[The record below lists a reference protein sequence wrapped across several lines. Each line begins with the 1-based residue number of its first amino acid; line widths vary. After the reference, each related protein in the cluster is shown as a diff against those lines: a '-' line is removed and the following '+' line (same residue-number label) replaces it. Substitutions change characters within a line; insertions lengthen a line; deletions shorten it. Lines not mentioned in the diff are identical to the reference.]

1 MHDADGI
8 FSTLVTIVIDS
19 LNQGTG
25 AVSKSNN
32 AYFSTPH
39 LFTSAISVC
48 LRSQKTTGHP
58 QPSITNQLHPDKPL
72 TIDKISITD
81 SGPSRKNPTHLIA
94 AAISFSTLW
103 PQL

>member
-39 LFTSAISVC
+39 LFTSAIP
-48 LRSQKTTGHP
+48 LW
-58 QPSITNQLHPDKPL
+58 L
-72 TIDKISITD
+72 TITKDNR
-81 SGPSRKNPTHLIA
+81 PPTAQYHK
-94 AAISFSTLW
+94 STSS
-103 PQL
+103 